1 MKTDVELTIEE
12 MDKAIQLYI
21 QQWVL
26 EFLRKT
32 YSKEELKRMKKLEHS
47 TDEW

>member
-12 MDKAIQLYI
+12 VDKALRAYI
-21 QQWVL
+21 QRRALEASIVL
-26 EFLRKT
+26 R
-32 YSKEELKRMKKLEHS
+32 SEEEIKRLKKLEHS

>member
-12 MDKAIQLYI
+12 VDKALRAIQRRALEASI
-21 QQWVL
+21 VL
-26 EFLRKT
+26 R
-32 YSKEELKRMKKLEHS
+32 SEEEIKRLKKLEHS